1 MKTIVWIVILFAA
14 AVGLAL
20 ASGIYTGNVYVVV
33 EQTML
38 RINLHAFVLGL
49 LLSVFVLYFLIKF
62 VFGLLNIPARMQ
74 RFGIARKGRQAS
86 SSLNSAGL
94 AYFEGRFEKAEQE
107 AAKVLQNKEAGD
119 NRTLALMLGAHA
131 ADQMENFELRDR
143 YLHEIEH
150 LPQKQQLSRHLLL
163 AESALSR
170 RDYPTAA
177 QNLEAAAKINSNLS
191 RLVRLQLRYAFDH
204 GDASDVLAKAEKLVK
219 AGAINDYEAEQYQNW
234 AYRRL
239 LSEVT
244 DVGRLKAC
252 LKHIPESVKSGELCV
267 AIAEKY
273 ERLGLYAEAV
283 KWVKTHYPQ
292 NRQPELLEA
301 FVESVRFLSERDQ
314 QKAIDLADSWLQ
326 EQPDN
331 ALLLMYLGQLAYG
344 RKLWGKAQGY
354 LEASIALQPS
364 VSAHLVL
371 ARVFDETDQP
381 QKAQEQRNLVL
392 ESVAEEEHPVALPQP
407 N

>member
-1 MKTIVWIVILFAA
+1 M
-14 AVGLAL
+14 
-20 ASGIYTGNVYVVV
+20 
-33 EQTML
+33 
-38 RINLHAFVLGL
+38 
-49 LLSVFVLYFLIKF
+49 
-62 VFGLLNIPARMQ
+62 
-74 RFGIARKGRQAS
+74 
-86 SSLNSAGL
+86 
-94 AYFEGRFEKAEQE
+94 
-107 AAKVLQNKEAGD
+107 
-119 NRTLALMLGAHA
+119 
-131 ADQMENFELRDR
+131 
-143 YLHEIEH
+143 
-150 LPQKQQLSRHLLL
+150 
-163 AESALSR
+163 
-170 RDYPTAA
+170 
-177 QNLEAAAKINSNLS
+177 
-191 RLVRLQLRYAFDH
+191 
-204 GDASDVLAKAEKLVK
+204 
-219 AGAINDYEAEQYQNW
+219 
-234 AYRRL
+234 
-239 LSEVT
+239 SEVT
-244 DVGRLKAC
+244 DAGRLKAY
-252 LKHIPESVKSGELCV
+252 LKQIPESVKSGELCV

-326 EQPDN
+326 EQPNN

-392 ESVAEEEHPVALPQP
+392 ESVAEEEHPAALPQP

>member
-1 MKTIVWIVILFAA
+1 M
-14 AVGLAL
+14 
-20 ASGIYTGNVYVVV
+20 
-33 EQTML
+33 
-38 RINLHAFVLGL
+38 
-49 LLSVFVLYFLIKF
+49 
-62 VFGLLNIPARMQ
+62 
-74 RFGIARKGRQAS
+74 
-86 SSLNSAGL
+86 
-94 AYFEGRFEKAEQE
+94 
-107 AAKVLQNKEAGD
+107 
-119 NRTLALMLGAHA
+119 
-131 ADQMENFELRDR
+131 
-143 YLHEIEH
+143 
-150 LPQKQQLSRHLLL
+150 
-163 AESALSR
+163 
-170 RDYPTAA
+170 
-177 QNLEAAAKINSNLS
+177 
-191 RLVRLQLRYAFDH
+191 
-204 GDASDVLAKAEKLVK
+204 
-219 AGAINDYEAEQYQNW
+219 
-234 AYRRL
+234 
-239 LSEVT
+239 SEVT
-244 DVGRLKAC
+244 DAGRLKAC
-252 LKHIPESVKSGELCV
+252 LKQIPENVKSGELCV

-314 QKAIDLADSWLQ
+314 QKAIDLADSWLE

-392 ESVAEEEHPVALPQP
+392 ESVAEEEHPAALPQP